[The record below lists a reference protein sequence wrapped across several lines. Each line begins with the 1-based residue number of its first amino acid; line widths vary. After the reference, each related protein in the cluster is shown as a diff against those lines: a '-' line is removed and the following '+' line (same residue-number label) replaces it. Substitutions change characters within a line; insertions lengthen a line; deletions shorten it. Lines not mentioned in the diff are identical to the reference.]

1 MTSKERAAL
10 RAKANGLEPII
21 QLGKEGISE
30 NLPKLMIHLI
40 PENLLKSG
48 FTLNL
53 HLKHQRN
60 LHKSLQLR
68 SVPRLFRL

>member
-30 NLPKLMIHLI
+30 NLLTKLMIHLI
-40 PENLLKSG
+40 PENLLKSE
-48 FTLNL
+48 
-53 HLKHQRN
+53 
-60 LHKSLQLR
+60 S
-68 SVPRLFRL
+68 P